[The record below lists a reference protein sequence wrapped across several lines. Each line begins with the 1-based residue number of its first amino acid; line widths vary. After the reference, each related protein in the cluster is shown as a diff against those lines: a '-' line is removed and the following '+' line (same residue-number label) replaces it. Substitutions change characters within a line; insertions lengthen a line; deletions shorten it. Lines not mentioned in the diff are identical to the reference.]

1 MANFN
6 RSWTD
11 GRAFLGLV
19 NALEPGTFDLEQR
32 TPEMALENMAAAFDT
47 ALDKFHIP
55 KVLDPE
61 DTVSD
66 PDDLSVM
73 TYVSYYR

>member
-1 MANFN
+1 M
-6 RSWTD
+6 
-11 GRAFLGLV
+11 GLV
-19 NALEPGTFDLEQR
+19 NALEPGTFDLEKR
-32 TPEMALENMAAAFDT
+32 TPETALENMAAAFDT
-47 ALDKFHIP
+47 ACDKFQIP

-73 TYVSYYR
+73 TYVSYYRYNITYVKC